1 MGELMGGMMNKK
13 KFSEEFTEYDKV
25 VDGVKPDDH
34 YETFEG
40 RFETGGRTHFYQEM
54 IVCTVSTNY
63 QDERPKVFKPTDER
77 TCL

>member
-1 MGELMGGMMNKK
+1 MYLLRESARKIIHLMGELMGGMMNKK

-40 RFETGGRTHFYQEM
+40 RFETGGLSAIFTR
-54 IVCTVSTNY
+54 IVVGC
-63 QDERPKVFKPTDER
+63 
-77 TCL
+77 